1 MKKIN
6 RKFNYEWNMYYGA
19 DISTRMKAKKLRKE
33 MTESEILL
41 WECLRNRKTGFKFRR
56 QHPIGIYIADFYCHE
71 LKLVV
76 EVDGEIHNARD
87 QIEWDNYRTMN
98 MHLMNITVIRF
109 SNEDVQNHMEKVL
122 AKVKGVCNRIFSS

>member
-122 AKVKGVCNRIFSS
+122 AKLTGVCNRILSS

>member
-33 MTESEILL
+33 MTEPEMLL

>member
-76 EVDGEIHNARD
+76 EVDGEIHNAPD